1 MVKFI
6 SLTFRVRRVV
16 FAEHP
21 QEALDADPPSLFR
34 MRAAE
39 MTLLPP
45 SGSRESCVKYMRM
58 MALFYVCF

>member
-39 MTLLPP
+39 
-45 SGSRESCVKYMRM
+45 
-58 MALFYVCF
+58 